1 MAKKVYK
8 IEAFEGGINQKSD
21 PRDIKDNQLEE
32 AFNVDV
38 SNPGRITMTG
48 DGTSDYNNFNSKRTT
63 VTPNTNNSILNNSIN
78 LTPGYG
84 LFSFSHDYNMAD
96 TPSEVASDFICIND
110 GAHIH
115 IWDSCYDSTA
125 GTDEW
130 LTSKITLGKAHF
142 NGNGDEW
149 IEKVKP
155 IYYKADNGLRVCD
168 GQFCK
173 QDTNVNITISSSTT
187 TSISVLNA
195 DFSFSNN
202 EYIQVN
208 NEIMQIVS
216 SSFTTTGVVSN
227 ESTNTATSSSVTL
240 TVDGTAATTAAL
252 LDKFLYE
259 DDGTKYGVCTAVN
272 SETEIVLGN
281 GIQNDLAN
289 DITLHVESYNVKR
302 GQFGTTPATHVNSSI
317 SQINVPKVLSHINRP
332 MLEKARIYSSA
343 TAYTYGTAENIN
355 TWKESAQSLEPP
367 DNYGTYG
374 LSVYDGQ
381 VSANAINGITGTDID
396 QVLLEPNQKEKVHYS
411 VWESHSEDDKVFAIA
426 SVTDGGVV
434 NTNNCVTLIAA
445 DTGINFAGEGYTVGK
460 IIIISGSTNYDG
472 IAEIIAMGDASHKI
486 TVAMQFADDAG
497 DIEFEVRLEE
507 NRIDEN
513 LQNKYIFGMSYTYD
527 GGGSEIQESPIK
539 PGYVYSGLISHDES
553 IGKAG
558 GNLTTAGWLVSQD
571 LQEGGGSINEALPTA
586 NGDHWRY
593 FNNYFWYNDD
603 VCDSNFF
610 LIYRMSS
617 AQSAGNYKI
626 SIDVSISNTATL
638 IIHPPFFNKASTDAS
653 GGTIGDGTSV
663 TIDKSGT
670 YFFHA
675 KGCDANTPVMTD
687 IFVAEAVD
695 GAGSDDIRIKSVQV
709 FKETPVEMDANN
721 AIDMRGWEGIPK
733 TFSSFNLSKNDTYR
747 WNERINGYRI
757 YMKQVD
763 SATTS
768 LSDEWLLLKNVD
780 LEKGIYINYGNDNVE
795 KELHASNNYD
805 RSTGG
810 NTFDKSLVT
819 TSKVA
824 GDNKGSIEGDTLR
837 NIPLNTYESENGY
850 KAETNTAAMYKT
862 STIIDRK
869 VFIGNLKV
877 GNKTYPDRMIEA
889 PVDRFD
895 TFPDDGLHY
904 IDVAVGDG
912 DEIVKLES
920 VGNKLIQFKKKHAYL
935 IEVSSEGVDLLDT
948 WPHKGIKSSC
958 QSIAAGD
965 GIVWANN
972 NGLYYYDGKDLKTI
986 TGENFSA
993 GTWVVEEHEAR
1004 PIILGYDESSNK
1016 VLVLTTNVTGKDNGG
1031 YIYDI
1036 QNASLT
1042 ECQNLFNSY
1051 PTQFSH
1057 ILTDVNGDGN
1067 IDIQDIIY
1075 LGTNGPE
1082 GTNLEGLDMTS
1093 LLPAF
1098 MENLIDGNYQ
1108 PLTPDAL
1115 YRTNMIPT
1123 KDRHIIMGTNTSTIN
1138 NKVNITAWKDTP
1150 TNLYNW
1156 NSSAVNFNV
1165 QTKDI
1170 DFGNI
1175 ARRKKIYSIYV
1186 SFKAQSKVSGV
1197 RVKYATN
1204 GSNTF
1209 NGTFKNTTY
1218 YSNAKGFDAYNAGT
1232 SSDDWITIQLK
1243 PENSINN
1250 IYSIQLQFSFA
1261 SAGRINEIGTG
1272 ASAGDST
1279 IILDSG
1285 ASSADDY
1292 YNGMPIYFY
1301 NGVGSGQIYGAK
1313 ITNYV
1318 GSSKTATLS
1327 TALTE
1332 GVTTSTNFDVGFI
1345 PDQFE
1350 INDIAIIYREK
1361 SIK

>member
-1 MAKKVYK
+1 VPKKLWK
-8 IEAFEGGINQKSD
+8 IEAFEGGINQKAD

-38 SNPGRITMTG
+38 SNPGRIVMTG
-48 DGTSDYNNFNSKRTT
+48 DGTYDYNLFNAKRET
-63 VTPNTNNSILNNSIN
+63 VTPNVNNSILNNPMN

-84 LFSFSHDYNMAD
+84 LFAFSHDYNMLGVD
-96 TPSEVASDFICIND
+96 ASDGSATPLGLGTDFLCIND
-110 GAHIH
+110 GADIH
-115 IWDSCYDSTA
+115 IWDSCHSN
-125 GTDEW
+125 GTDAW
-130 LTSKITLGKAHF
+130 LSKAITLGKAHAS
-142 NGNGDEW
+142 GDFSDVDF

-155 IYYKADNGLRVCD
+155 VYYKADNGLRVCD
-168 GQFCK
+168 GQFCR
-173 QDTNVNITISSSTT
+173 QDTGALTND
-187 TSISVLNA
+187 A
-195 DFSFSNN
+195 DFTSSHSSFTSDEITLTAG
-202 EYIQVN
+202 EYIKIN
-208 NEIMQIVS
+208 NEIMQ
-216 SSFTTTGVVSN
+216 VVS
-227 ESTNTATSSSVTL
+227 
-240 TVDGTAATTAAL
+240 D
-252 LDKFLYE
+252 
-259 DDGTKYGVCTAVN
+259 
-272 SETEIVLGN
+272 
-281 GIQNDLAN
+281 
-289 DITLHVESYNVKR
+289 VESNTTVTVKR
-302 GQFGTTPATHVNSSI
+302 GQFGTTASSHADDSI
-317 SQINVPKVLSHINRP
+317 IYTINVPKVLSHINRP
-332 MLEKARIYSSA
+332 MLEKARIYSSS

-355 TWKESAQSLEPP
+355 IWKESAQSLEPP

-381 VSANAINGITGTDID
+381 VSANAVNGLVNTPGGSAHDDTDD
-396 QVLLEPNQKEKVHYS
+396 VQLLLEPNQKEKVHYS
-411 VWESHSEDDKVFAIA
+411 VWESHSEDDKVFAIEE
-426 SVTDGGVV
+426 VTDGGVV
-434 NTNNCVTLIAA
+434 NTNNCVTLVAT

-472 IAEIIAMGDASHKI
+472 VAEIIAMGDASHKI
-486 TVAMQFADDAG
+486 TVAMQFADDAS
-497 DIEFEVRLEE
+497 DTEFEVRLEE

-558 GNLTTAGWLVSQD
+558 GNLTTAGWLVSAD
-571 LQEGGGSINEALPTA
+571 LETINTALPTSS
-586 NGDHWRY
+586 GDHWRH
-593 FNNYFWYNDD
+593 FNNYIWFDD
-603 VCDSNFF
+603 SAISGANEF
-610 LIYRMSS
+610 LVYRMSS
-617 AQSAGNYKI
+617 SQAAGNYKI
-626 SIDVSISNTATL
+626 SIDVTISNSATL
-638 IIHPPFFNKASTDAS
+638 IIHPPFFNKTSTDAS
-653 GGTIGDGTSV
+653 GGTIGDGTSDGTSV

-675 KGCDANTPVMTD
+675 KGCDADSPVMTD
-687 IFVAEAVD
+687 IFVAEGVNSAS
-695 GAGSDDIRIKSVQV
+695 SDNDIRINSVQV

-733 TFSSFNLSKNDTYR
+733 TFSSFNLSKNDTYK

-768 LSDEWLLLKNVD
+768 LSNEWLLLKHVD

-795 KELHASNNYD
+795 KELHAGNSYD
-805 RSTGG
+805 RSTDGDS
-810 NTFDKSLVT
+810 FAKSLVT

-824 GDNKGSIEGDTLR
+824 GDNKGAIEGDTLR
-837 NIPLNTYESENGY
+837 NIPLDTYESENGY

-862 STIIDRK
+862 ATVVDRK

-877 GNKTYPDRMIEA
+877 GDKTYPDRMIEA
-889 PVDRFD
+889 PTDRFD

-948 WPHKGIKSSC
+948 WPYKGIKSPC
-958 QSIAAGD
+958 QAIPAGD

-972 NGLYYYDGKDLKTI
+972 NGLYYYNGKELQAV

-993 GTWVVEEHEAR
+993 GTWVVEEDETK
-1004 PIILGYDESSNK
+1004 PIILGYDEASNK
-1016 VLVLTTNVTGKDNGG
+1016 VLILTTNVTGKDNGG

-1036 QNASLT
+1036 QNSSLT
-1042 ECQNLFNSY
+1042 ECQNLFTSY

-1093 LLPAF
+1093 VLPAF
-1098 MENLIDGNYQ
+1098 MDNIIDGNYQ
-1108 PLTPDAL
+1108 PMTPDSL

-1123 KDRHIIMGTNTSTIN
+1123 RDRHIIMGTNTSTID

-1150 TNLYNW
+1150 SNLYNW

-1175 ARRKKIYSIYV
+1175 SRRKKVYSIYV

-1204 GSNTF
+1204 GSNDF
-1209 NGTFKNTTY
+1209 SGTFKDTTY
-1218 YSNAKGFDAYNAGT
+1218 YSNAKGFDAYNGGT
-1232 SSDDWITIQLK
+1232 SSDDWITVQLK
-1243 PENSINN
+1243 PTTSIRNL
-1250 IYSIQLQFSFA
+1250 YSIQLQFSFA
-1261 SAGRINEIGTG
+1261 SAGRINAL
-1272 ASAGDST
+1272 ASGGVATAPT

-1285 ASSADDY
+1285 ASATDDY

-1301 NGVGSGQIYGAK
+1301 NGPGSGQIYGAK
-1313 ITNYV
+1313 ITDYLGIN
-1318 GSSKTATLS
+1318 KRATLS

-1332 GVTTSTNFDVGFI
+1332 AVTTSTNFDIGFI
-1345 PDQFE
+1345 PAEFA
-1350 INDIAIIYREK
+1350 INDISIVYRQK